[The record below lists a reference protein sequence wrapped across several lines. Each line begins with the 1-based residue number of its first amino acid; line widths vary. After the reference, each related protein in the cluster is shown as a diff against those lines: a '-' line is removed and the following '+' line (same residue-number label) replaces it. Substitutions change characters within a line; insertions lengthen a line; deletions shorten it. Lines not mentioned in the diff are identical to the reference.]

1 MFRNTN
7 YLHSPN
13 TVRSMTSPRDDQV
26 QGGTGVLWRL
36 HATSQ
41 RDLTLCK
48 VWCHLDMMLLFGED
62 TVPSHRKGLILL
74 SVTSSR
80 DDAGIGQCLVSVETA
95 GGSYRKGLCILEH
108 PWTLVSPR
116 VLDLIPWVL
125 KDDST
130 NQRPMGGGHWKRI
143 WSVHSGLRELH
154 PQSFLCALSPQF
166 TGQQIGDGAGEGP
179 FFHSG
184 GSTTN
189 HWPNKALTTWRSWK
203 ERSEAKILSKQLS
216 PDPGQISSIIKS
228 TKILSPWQGEIST
241 VRHLIYAA
249 KCRVCS
255 RGYERISQTRRLA
268 NSM

>member
-95 GGSYRKGLCILEH
+95 GALTGRACASLSIL
-108 PWTLVSPR
+108 
-116 VLDLIPWVL
+116 
-125 KDDST
+125 
-130 NQRPMGGGHWKRI
+130 GHWCLLGSWISSLGFWKMPALIRDP
-143 WSVHSGLRELH
+143 WGVGTGKGYEVFTQVWENCTLN
-154 PQSFLCALSPQF
+154 SFRCALSPQF